1 MNGYATPV
9 TSTPETDSKK
19 TDDHLEIARKRLA
32 ETGRNDACPCGSQK
46 KYKKCH
52 LAEDQAAT
60 LPPPIAP
67 TPDDLLMAGWRLFE
81 QRRPGAAEKSFRAA
95 LGLKPDWADAYAG
108 IGLSRLQAGDTD
120 GARTEFGEVER
131 VSAPL
136 IADLKAQNVKD
147 AFNRKEAQAY
157 VRSCHALGCMAFD
170 DKKFEDALA
179 KLELVYAIDEGP
191 VGTEA
196 RLIAGIALIKLDR
209 AADAAAV
216 LEEAAKT
223 DIGKGRASMSLA
235 LSHFLAGNLDA
246 AKAALAVATVANPH
260 FAKVL
265 LGKGPRRQANLN
277 AATPGGLEEAL
288 GYAQTY
294 GDAWNASAK
303 AFLEEALKTLASAPP
318 APKEEAPTP

>member
-1 MNGYATPV
+1 M
-9 TSTPETDSKK
+9 TSTQENDSKK
-19 TDDHLEIARKRLA
+19 SDDKLEIARGRLA
-32 ETGRNDACPCGSQK
+32 GTGRNDLCPCGSNK

-52 LAEDQAAT
+52 LAQDQEAT
-60 LPPPIAP
+60 TAP
-67 TPDDLLMAGWRLFE
+67 ASAPSPDELLMTGWRLFE

-95 LGLKPDWADAYAG
+95 LGLKADWADAYAG

-120 GARTEFGEVER
+120 GARKEFNEVER
-131 VSAPL
+131 VSAPY
-136 IADLKAQNVKD
+136 IAELKGQNVKD

-170 DKKFEDALA
+170 DKKFDEALA

-196 RLIAGIALIKLDR
+196 RLIAGIALIKLNR
-209 AADAAAV
+209 ATDAAAV
-216 LEEAAKT
+216 LDEAAKT

-235 LSHFLAGNLDA
+235 LAHFVGGNQDA
-246 AKAALAVATVANPH
+246 AKAALGVANTANPH
-260 FAKVL
+260 FCKAV

-294 GDAWNASAK
+294 GDAWEAPAK
-303 AFLEEALKTLASAPP
+303 AFLEEAVKTLTSAPKGES
-318 APKEEAPTP
+318 ATP